1 MQKLLSDFEASGR
14 SFTAVIELGP
24 AADTVI
30 KKAEETGAD
39 LIVVGK
45 HGKSGWE
52 SMLLGSVAR
61 RVIQE
66 AACDV
71 LVVEQADTGTG

>member
-1 MQKLLSDFEASGR
+1 LA
-14 SFTAVIELGP
+14 AVIELGP

-30 KKAEETGAD
+30 KKAEEIGAD

-71 LVVEQADTGTG
+71 LVVEQADAGAG